1 MRVLYISNAN
11 AMAGA
16 SLALLHIV
24 REMRKRGHE
33 TLVVTPADK
42 GPLPAKLN
50 EVGCPCIQ
58 INMRGNFYPTNPNP
72 IFYLPRGQ
80 VITES
85 DDMLHACSFQFHHI
99 LFGHSNLSLT
109 V

>member
-33 TLVVTPADK
+33 TLVVTPTDK
-42 GPLPAKLN
+42 GPLPTKLN

-58 INMRGNFYPTNPNP
+58 INMRGNFYPTSPNP
-72 IFYLPRGQ
+72 IFYLPRLFL
-80 VITES
+80 
-85 DDMLHACSFQFHHI
+85 MLFLNFRASI
-99 LFGHSNLSLT
+99 KIKKT
-109 V
+109 

>member
-33 TLVVTPADK
+33 TLVVTPTDK

-50 EVGCPCIQ
+50 EVGCPCI
-58 INMRGNFYPTNPNP
+58 
-72 IFYLPRGQ
+72 
-80 VITES
+80 
-85 DDMLHACSFQFHHI
+85 
-99 LFGHSNLSLT
+99 
-109 V
+109 

>member
-1 MRVLYISNAN
+1 
-11 AMAGA
+11 MAGA

-33 TLVVTPADK
+33 TLVVTPTDK

-72 IFYLPRGQ
+72 IFYLPRLFL
-80 VITES
+80 
-85 DDMLHACSFQFHHI
+85 MLFLNFRASIKIKKIIPDLQRNNK
-99 LFGHSNLSLT
+99 NLK
-109 V
+109 